1 MFILIFEKRKTLKK
15 YLSQKT
21 PIDRFWSGPAC
32 LDFTDR
38 GEGLGQFLARSDVSH
53 SIQSNGHACTSEH
66 QNQPGRPSQTLIII
80 FISHPPRERAEHS
93 GATQPTVTDRRSGG
107 TDVGPLG
114 GGRHSPEGEHAVVES
129 SCSGALSREPEPH
142 RRVAVL
148 WGPLPRARR
157 GRIW

>member
-1 MFILIFEKRKTLKK
+1 MFLKK
-15 YLSQKT
+15 EKHLKNT
-21 PIDRFWSGPAC
+21 EAKKRPIDRFWSGPAR
-32 LDFTDR
+32 LDFTDG
-38 GEGLGQFLARSDVSH
+38 GEGLGQFLVRSDVSH

-93 GATQPTVTDRRSGG
+93 GAPPPTVTDRRSGG
-107 TDVGPLG
+107 TVMGPLG

-129 SCSGALSREPEPH
+129 SCSGALSREPEPR

-157 GRIW
+157 GQIW